1 MKLEEREL
9 SRKTLYKGKVVTLQ
23 LSEVELPN
31 GHNSFREVVR
41 HPGGAAVLI
50 VQKGQILLERQFRF
64 PYNKVIWEI
73 PAGKLNPGE
82 NPMDAAKRELEEE
95 TGYTADELTRLVEVY
110 PSPGYTDEIIYVFL
124 AKNAVYRG
132 SHPDEDEFVNVQFV
146 PLSQAEDMIERGEIC
161 DAKTIAAIL
170 KYLRSV

>member
-1 MKLEEREL
+1 M
-9 SRKTLYKGKVVTLQ
+9 
-23 LSEVELPN
+23 
-31 GHNSFREVVR
+31 
-41 HPGGAAVLI
+41 LI
-50 VQKGQILLERQFRF
+50 VQNGQILLERQFRF

>member
-1 MKLEEREL
+1 
-9 SRKTLYKGKVVTLQ
+9 
-23 LSEVELPN
+23 
-31 GHNSFREVVR
+31 
-41 HPGGAAVLI
+41 
-50 VQKGQILLERQFRF
+50 
-64 PYNKVIWEI
+64 
-73 PAGKLNPGE
+73 
-82 NPMDAAKRELEEE
+82 MDAAKRELEEE

-124 AKNAVYRG
+124 AKNVVYRG